1 MIFSDQHVRVW
12 LHQHATDMRK
22 SFRGLITL
30 VKQQLQ
36 EDPLSGHLFVFI
48 NKRQSQM
55 KILYYSEGGFCIW
68 MKKLT
73 QGQFKLAQKNGDKKA
88 MTWQELQWLI
98 DGIEFDNVSYAKR
111 YRGVRQTAGF
121 PVKSCPSQAPTL
133 PATY

>member
-12 LHQHATDMRK
+12 LYQHATDMRK
-22 SFRGLITL
+22 SFRGLIAL

-48 NKRQSQM
+48 NKRQNQM

-73 QGQFKLAQKNGDKKA
+73 QGHFKMTQKAAGKKA

-98 DGIEFDNVSYAKR
+98 DGIEFDNISYAKR
-111 YRGVRQTAGF
+111 YRGDRQTTRF
-121 PVKSCPSQAPTL
+121 PVKSNASQAPTL
-133 PATY
+133 HAKN